1 MLTYLTAGESHGPQ
15 GTAIIEGIP
24 AGLAIDV
31 DQINAALASRQ
42 GGYGRGSRQQIEHDQ
57 VEILGGVRHGL
68 TLGSP
73 ITLVVKNRDHAH
85 WSSIMH
91 PTSPAT
97 AENTLR
103 KVERPRP
110 GHADLVGGM
119 KYRHR
124 DLRNVLERSSARETA
139 IRVAVGNVC
148 EQLLA
153 ALGVTLVGY
162 VQAIGP
168 VDTDLTKPQTVSE
181 IKDAIT
187 QNDLRILAQDR
198 VAELHDLIDQT
209 RRAGDT
215 LGGWIRVVVNGMP
228 AGIGSYV
235 S

>member
-1 MLTYLTAGESHGPQ
+1 
-15 GTAIIEGIP
+15 
-24 AGLAIDV
+24 
-31 DQINAALASRQ
+31 
-42 GGYGRGSRQQIEHDQ
+42 
-57 VEILGGVRHGL
+57 
-68 TLGSP
+68 
-73 ITLVVKNRDHAH
+73 
-85 WSSIMH
+85 
-91 PTSPAT
+91 
-97 AENTLR
+97 
-103 KVERPRP
+103 
-110 GHADLVGGM
+110 M

-153 ALGVTLVGY
+153 AFGVTLVGY

>member
-31 DQINAALASRQ
+31 DQINADLASRQ
-42 GGYGRGSRQQIEHDQ
+42 GGYGRGGRQQIEHDQ

-110 GHADLVGGM
+110 GHADLVGG
-119 KYRHR
+119 
-124 DLRNVLERSSARETA
+124 
-139 IRVAVGNVC
+139 
-148 EQLLA
+148 
-153 ALGVTLVGY
+153 
-162 VQAIGP
+162 
-168 VDTDLTKPQTVSE
+168 
-181 IKDAIT
+181 
-187 QNDLRILAQDR
+187 
-198 VAELHDLIDQT
+198 
-209 RRAGDT
+209 
-215 LGGWIRVVVNGMP
+215 
-228 AGIGSYV
+228 
-235 S
+235 

>member
-31 DQINAALASRQ
+31 DQINADLASRQ

-110 GHADLVGGM
+110 GHADL
-119 KYRHR
+119 
-124 DLRNVLERSSARETA
+124 
-139 IRVAVGNVC
+139 
-148 EQLLA
+148 
-153 ALGVTLVGY
+153 
-162 VQAIGP
+162 
-168 VDTDLTKPQTVSE
+168 
-181 IKDAIT
+181 
-187 QNDLRILAQDR
+187 
-198 VAELHDLIDQT
+198 
-209 RRAGDT
+209 
-215 LGGWIRVVVNGMP
+215 
-228 AGIGSYV
+228 
-235 S
+235 